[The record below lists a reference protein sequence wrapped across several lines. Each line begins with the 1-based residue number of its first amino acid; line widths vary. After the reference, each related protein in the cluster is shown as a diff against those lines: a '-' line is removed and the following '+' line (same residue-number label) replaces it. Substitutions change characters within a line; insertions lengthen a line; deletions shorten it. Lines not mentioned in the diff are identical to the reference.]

1 MNDLRFRL
9 AVLNQKLQ
17 PWENVTRVMRDYSD
31 ARGISRI
38 IAIPGAVSAVVSALS
53 DPDELGG
60 WRSLIREGWAEGG
73 WSTLM
78 GKWLLEELE
87 ADRSGTDPV
96 SVNIDQDTTITIYR
110 GVGIAVHRSKRGRD
124 RILREPKHARF
135 DAWFDKR
142 VSGRVQGSGQVVR
155 FVPVRDRNADHDD
168 EPTPFD
174 DERPSSSW
182 NIEIEPISSRGQV
195 IEGAWAPSVS
205 DVAGAVAGGR
215 TVLMFGPPGTGKT
228 EKAVRAAGNGRAVVI
243 PGTSFTRHRCSGRDA
258 AEVAAL
264 CRATVLV
271 VDDMPA
277 SMTVG
282 MLEEFEV
289 LSRRGVS
296 VVVTV
301 MTDGHRPHLPGLRPG
316 RVDEMFEFGVPD
328 AAGREEMLRYF
339 APGIDWA
346 EASRHELAEG
356 MTPAYLRELARRVMS
371 PNCRRGWFGALESLS
386 MQRAVAT

>member
-9 AVLNQKLQ
+9 AVLTQKLQ
-17 PWENVTRVMRDYSD
+17 PWENVTRTMRDFSD
-31 ARGISRI
+31 ARGISRL
-38 IAIPGAVSAVVSALS
+38 IAFPGAVSAVVSALS
-53 DPDELGG
+53 DPDRAGG
-60 WRSLIREGWAEGG
+60 WRSLIHGGWSEGG

-87 ADRSGTDPV
+87 ADRAVTDPV
-96 SVNIDQDTTITIYR
+96 SVNPDQDTIITIYR
-110 GVGIAVHRSKRGRD
+110 GVGIALRRSKWGRD

-135 DAWFDKR
+135 DAWFDRR

-155 FVPVRDRNADHDD
+155 FVPIRDRNADDD
-168 EPTPFD
+168 EPTPPD
-174 DERPSSSW
+174 GDRPATRW
-182 NIEIEPISSRGQV
+182 DIEIEPITSRGRV
-195 IEGAWAPSVS
+195 IEGAWAPTVG
-205 DVAGAVAGGR
+205 DVTEALAGGR
-215 TVLMFGPPGTGKT
+215 TVMMFGPPGTGKT

-328 AAGREEMLRYF
+328 AAGREELLRYF

-346 EASRHELAEG
+346 AAARHELAEG
-356 MTPAYLRELARRVMS
+356 MTPAYLRELARRVTS
-371 PNCRRGWFGALESLS
+371 PNCRRGWLGALESLA

>member
-9 AVLNQKLQ
+9 AVLTQKLQ
-17 PWENVTRVMRDYSD
+17 PWENVTRTMRDFSD
-31 ARGISRI
+31 ARGVSRI
-38 IAIPGAVSAVVSALS
+38 IAFPGAVSAVVSALS
-53 DPDELGG
+53 DPDEVGG
-60 WRSLIREGWAEGG
+60 WRSLVHSGWSQGGWA
-73 WSTLM
+73 TLM
-78 GKWLLEELE
+78 GRWLLEELE
-87 ADRSGTDPV
+87 SDRAVTDPV
-96 SVNIDQDTTITIYR
+96 SVSPDQDTTITIYR
-110 GVGIAVHRSKRGRD
+110 GVGIALRRSKRGRD
-124 RILREPKHARF
+124 QILREPKHARF
-135 DAWFDKR
+135 DAWFDRR

-155 FVPVRDRNADHDD
+155 FVPIRDRHDD
-168 EPTPFD
+168 EEEGTPFD
-174 DERPSSSW
+174 DDRPAAQW
-182 NIEIEPISSRGQV
+182 NIEIEPISSRGKV
-195 IEGAWAPSVS
+195 IEGGWAPTVE
-205 DVAGAVAGGR
+205 DVTTAIAGGR

-346 EASRHELAEG
+346 AAAQHQLAEG
-356 MTPAYLRELARRVMS
+356 MTPAYLRELARRVTS
-371 PNCRRGWFGALESLS
+371 PNCRRGWFGALESLA
-386 MQRAVAT
+386 MQRQVAT

>member
-9 AVLNQKLQ
+9 AVLTQKLQ
-17 PWENVTRVMRDYSD
+17 PWENVTRVMRDFSD
-31 ARGISRI
+31 ARGVSRI
-38 IAIPGAVSAVVSALS
+38 VALPGAVSAVVSALS
-53 DPDELGG
+53 DPDEVGG
-60 WRSLIREGWAEGG
+60 WRSLVHSGWSQGG

-78 GKWLLEELE
+78 GRWLLEELE
-87 ADRSGTDPV
+87 ADRAVTDPV
-96 SVNIDQDTTITIYR
+96 SVSPDQDTTITIYR
-110 GVGIAVHRSKRGRD
+110 GVGIALRRSKRGRD
-124 RILREPKHARF
+124 QILREPKHARF
-135 DAWFDKR
+135 DAWFDRR

-155 FVPVRDRNADHDD
+155 FVPIRDRHDD
-168 EPTPFD
+168 DGEPTPFD
-174 DERPSSSW
+174 DDRPAAQW
-182 NIEIEPISSRGQV
+182 NIEIEPISSRGKV
-195 IEGAWAPSVS
+195 IEGGWAPTVS
-205 DVAGAVAGGR
+205 DVSEAIAGGR

-277 SMTVG
+277 SMTVD

-328 AAGREEMLRYF
+328 AEGREEMLRYF
-339 APGIDWA
+339 APGVDWSA
-346 EASRHELAEG
+346 AARHKLAEG
-356 MTPAYLRELARRVMS
+356 MTPAYLRELARRVTS
-371 PNCRRGWFGALESLS
+371 PNCRRGWVGALESLAI
-386 MQRAVAT
+386 QRQVAT

>member
-9 AVLNQKLQ
+9 AVLTQRLQ
-17 PWENVTRVMRDYSD
+17 PWENVTRTMRDFSD
-31 ARGISRI
+31 ARGVSRI
-38 IAIPGAVSAVVSALS
+38 IAFPGAVSAVVSALS
-53 DPDELGG
+53 DPDEVGG
-60 WRSLIREGWAEGG
+60 WRSLVHSGWSQGG

-87 ADRSGTDPV
+87 ADRAATDPV
-96 SVNIDQDTTITIYR
+96 SVSPDQDTTITIYR
-110 GVGIAVHRSKRGRD
+110 GVGIAVRRSKRGRD
-124 RILREPKHARF
+124 QILREPKHARF
-135 DAWFDKR
+135 DAWFDRR

-155 FVPVRDRNADHDD
+155 FVPIRDRHDD
-168 EPTPFD
+168 DGEPTPFD
-174 DERPSSSW
+174 DDRPAAQW
-182 NIEIEPISSRGQV
+182 NIEIEPISARGKV
-195 IEGAWAPSVS
+195 IEGSWAPTVS
-205 DVAGAVAGGR
+205 DVTEALLGGR

-228 EKAVRAAGNGRAVVI
+228 EKAVRAAGTGRAVVI

-328 AAGREEMLRYF
+328 ATGREAMLRYF

-346 EASRHELAEG
+346 EVAQHELAEG
-356 MTPAYLRELARRVMS
+356 MTPAYLRELARRVTS
-371 PNCRRGWFGALESLS
+371 LNCRRGWRGALESLA
-386 MQRAVAT
+386 MQRQVAT

>member
-155 FVPVRDRNADHDD
+155 FVPIRDRKTDNDD

-228 EKAVRAAGNGRAVVI
+228 EKAVRAAGAGRAVVI

-328 AAGREEMLRYF
+328 PAGREAMLRYF

-356 MTPAYLRELARRVMS
+356 MTPAYLRELARRVTS

>member
-9 AVLNQKLQ
+9 AVLTQRLH
-17 PWENVTRVMRDYSD
+17 PWENVTRTIRDFSD

-38 IAIPGAVSAVVSALS
+38 IAFPGAVSAVVGALS
-53 DPDELGG
+53 DPDEVGG
-60 WRSLIREGWAEGG
+60 WRSLLNEGWSQGG

-78 GKWLLEELE
+78 GKWLIEELE
-87 ADRSGTDPV
+87 ADRATTDPV
-96 SVNIDQDTTITIYR
+96 TVKPDQNTTIIIYR
-110 GVGIAVHRSKRGRD
+110 GVGIAVRRSKRGRD
-124 RILREPKHARF
+124 QILREPKHARF
-135 DAWFDKR
+135 DAWFDRR
-142 VSGRVQGSGQVVR
+142 VSGRVQGTGQVVR
-155 FVPVRDRNADHDD
+155 FVPIRERHDGDD
-168 EPTPFD
+168 EVTPFD
-174 DERPSSSW
+174 DDRPAAQW
-182 NIEIEPISSRGQV
+182 NIEIEPISSRGKV
-195 IEGAWAPSVS
+195 IEGAWAPTVEEVS
-205 DVAGAVAGGR
+205 EAVRGGR

-228 EKAVRAAGNGRAVVI
+228 EKAVRAAGTGRAVVI

-258 AEVAAL
+258 AEVAVL

-277 SMTVG
+277 STTVS

-328 AAGREEMLRYF
+328 ATGREEMLRYF
-339 APGIDWA
+339 APDIDWA
-346 EASRHELAEG
+346 EAARHAQAEG
-356 MTPAYLRELARRVMS
+356 MTPAYLRELARRVTS
-371 PNCRRGWFGALESLS
+371 PNCRRGWRGALESLA
-386 MQRAVAT
+386 MQRQVAT